1 MMKREKP
8 LSAGICALT
17 GILSVLLLTFLDQYT
32 KYLAQRF
39 LADRSSHVLIQGVL
53 ELKYLENTG
62 IAFGLLEG
70 KRVLFLVIC
79 ILFFFLG
86 VYLFIKIP
94 KETYFIPLFLILFL
108 MLSGAAG
115 NFIDRV
121 WRGYVVDFIYFS
133 LIDFP
138 TFNVADIYVVVATIG
153 LFILFLFVYKEKDL
167 EFLNFKQNRYREM
180 K

>member
-1 MMKREKP
+1 MMKREKS

-62 IAFGLLEG
+62 IAFGRLEG

-94 KETYFIPLFLILFL
+94 K
-108 MLSGAAG
+108 
-115 NFIDRV
+115 
-121 WRGYVVDFIYFS
+121 
-133 LIDFP
+133 
-138 TFNVADIYVVVATIG
+138 
-153 LFILFLFVYKEKDL
+153 
-167 EFLNFKQNRYREM
+167 
-180 K
+180 